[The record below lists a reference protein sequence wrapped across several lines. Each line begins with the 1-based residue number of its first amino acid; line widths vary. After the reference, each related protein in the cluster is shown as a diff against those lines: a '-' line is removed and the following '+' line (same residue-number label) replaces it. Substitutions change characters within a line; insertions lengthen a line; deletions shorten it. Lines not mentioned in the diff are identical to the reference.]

1 MTGDIRWT
9 TDSHGIYFFGS
20 CGIEKMSG
28 CGPTLVGEGS
38 AEFSITASNNRTT
51 MYRILH
57 SGNWGEV
64 ITLSSLGAASSS
76 HTHNYLP
83 LSGGTLTGSVSFSGD
98 TYLNYSPSDWE
109 GGWARNPFR
118 ISKGDTSLVLGGF
131 GNTGSQVDYIYLGTD
146 YWTSNNIRVY
156 PSSDPSVGDNTIL
169 HAGNYT
175 SYCATAGHTHSYL
188 PLSGGSLSGTVTHT
202 SETGTRYKME
212 RKRADG
218 GGWAYEPIQLIG
230 NSGENFF
237 HLGAYG
243 DNTSLTYAYIGVNDY
258 YQENNLRIYSNA
270 AYWGSYKIY
279 HEGNLP
285 AYPTKASWNYDD
297 RYSLLGHSHDY
308 LPLSGGTI
316 TGNVVFSGDN
326 YILWQRNTDSA
337 KISFKNSG
345 DADTDSYMWF
355 QTSDNGDEYFRWSH
369 NSGGD
374 VEWATLKSDGLRIKG
389 NIALHEGNYT
399 SYTVKK
405 DGTGASGTWGISIS
419 GSSSSSGNS
428 DTVDGYHASS
438 FMQRFNPRSDLN
450 SIYDLRNSWGGYD
463 KGDYGGA
470 YASEYPTAYGRV
482 LSICDDTKNMAFIM
496 MIDTPTSNAC
506 GHIYLRTRGAG
517 DWNTTYSDWKTVAFI
532 DDNVSSASYASNADT
547 VDGYH
552 YNNLPYLPLSG
563 GYMTGGNISWSGDS
577 HGVYFYNGCGIEKWS
592 GYGPSLVAESGT
604 TFEISSRSDR
614 SVRYT
619 ILHTGNWS
627 SYISIPSALSNSEI
641 DTIIV

>member
-1 MTGDIRWT
+1 MAKYLDGTGLGQLWGKAKETFLTTGGGDGRYLKLSGGNMTGDIYFPS
-9 TDSHGIYFFGS
+9 DSHGIYFFGS

-28 CGPTLVGEGS
+28 YGPTLVGEGNT
-38 AEFSITASNNRTT
+38 EFSITASNNRTT
-51 MYRILH
+51 RYRILH

-76 HTHNYLP
+76 HTH
-83 LSGGTLTGSVSFSGD
+83 
-98 TYLNYSPSDWE
+98 
-109 GGWARNPFR
+109 
-118 ISKGDTSLVLGGF
+118 
-131 GNTGSQVDYIYLGTD
+131 
-146 YWTSNNIRVY
+146 
-156 PSSDPSVGDNTIL
+156 
-169 HAGNYT
+169 
-175 SYCATAGHTHSYL
+175 SYL
-188 PLSGGSLSGTVTHT
+188 PLSGGSLSGTVTYT

-218 GGWAYEPIQLIG
+218 GGWAWEPIQLIG

-243 DNTSLTYAYIGVNDY
+243 DNTSFTYAYIGVNDY

-285 AYPTKASWNYDD
+285 AYPTKSSWNYDD
-297 RYSLLGHSHDY
+297 RYSLLGHTHDY
-308 LPLSGGTI
+308 LPLSGGTM

-389 NIALHEGNYT
+389 NLALHEGNYT

-405 DGTGASGTWGISIS
+405 DGTGASGTWGINIS

-438 FMQRFNPRSDLN
+438 FMQRFDPRSDLN

-463 KGDYGGA
+463 MGDYGGT
-470 YASEYPTAYGRV
+470 YASEFPTSYGRV
-482 LSICDDTKNMAFIM
+482 LSICDGTNNMAFIM

-517 DWNTTYSDWKTVAFI
+517 DWNTTYSDWKTVAFT

-552 YNNLPYLPLSG
+552 ASDFASSSHSHDYLPLSG
-563 GYMTGGNISWSGDS
+563 GYMTGGNIAWSGDS
-577 HGVYFYNGCGIEKWS
+577 HGVYFYNNCGIEKWS

-619 ILHTGNWS
+619 ILHSGNWS